1 MMLGD
6 TLYGGGCIAWC
17 WEIHC
22 MMLGDTL
29 YDAGRHTVWWGMHVC
44 IHCMVG
50 AGAGRYMMYTVCW
63 EIHCMMLG
71 DT

>member
-6 TLYGGGCIAWC
+6 TLYGAGRYTDAGWC

-29 YDAGRHTVWWGMHVC
+29 YDAGR
-44 IHCMVG
+44 
-50 AGAGRYMMYTVCW
+50 YTV
-63 EIHCMMLG
+63 
-71 DT
+71 

>member
-6 TLYGGGCIAWC
+6 TLHDGGCIAWC

-29 YDAGRHTVWWGMHVC
+29 YDAGR
-44 IHCMVG
+44 
-50 AGAGRYMMYTVCW
+50 YTV
-63 EIHCMMLG
+63 
-71 DT
+71 

>member
-6 TLYGGGCIAWC
+6 TLYDAGRYIAWC

-29 YDAGRHTVWWGMHVC
+29 YDAGR
-44 IHCMVG
+44 
-50 AGAGRYMMYTVCW
+50 YTV
-63 EIHCMMLG
+63 
-71 DT
+71 

>member
-6 TLYGGGCIAWC
+6 TLYDAGCIAWC

-29 YDAGRHTVWWGMHVC
+29 YDAGR
-44 IHCMVG
+44 
-50 AGAGRYMMYTVCW
+50 YTV
-63 EIHCMMLG
+63 
-71 DT
+71 

>member
-6 TLYGGGCIAWC
+6 TLYGGGCIAEC

-29 YDAGRHTVWWGMHVC
+29 YDAGR
-44 IHCMVG
+44 
-50 AGAGRYMMYTVCW
+50 YTV
-63 EIHCMMLG
+63 
-71 DT
+71 